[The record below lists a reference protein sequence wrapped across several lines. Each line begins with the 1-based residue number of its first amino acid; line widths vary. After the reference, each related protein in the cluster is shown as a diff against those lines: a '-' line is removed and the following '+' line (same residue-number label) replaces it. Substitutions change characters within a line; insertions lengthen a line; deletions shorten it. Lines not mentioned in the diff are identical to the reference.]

1 MGKGIS
7 ILKYLTRR
15 NKGLIS
21 ACYIFPYRDS
31 LFKNAALPKIRGIP
45 DPILDQLPSKS
56 NTYQE
61 FKGGTSKNVLIKENK
76 TKRGINI
83 FTAKCATK

>member
-15 NKGLIS
+15 NEGLIS

-56 NTYQE
+56 NKHQD
-61 FKGGTSKNVLIKENK
+61 FKRGSSKQILIKENK
-76 TKRGINI
+76 TKSG
-83 FTAKCATK
+83 TY